1 MIKFSGSYAN
11 ICKSQNV
18 IYLQF
23 DGQMIVK
30 FDMTGTK
37 VVALPG
43 NNNNITSY
51 KGTRDHC
58 TCKPRAKTL

>member
-1 MIKFSGSYAN
+1 MKFSGSYTN
-11 ICKSQNV
+11 ICKVSNV

-23 DGQMIVK
+23 GGIVK